1 MGVLARLF
9 KPLVLASK
17 AFFVHD
23 LALRRTDSGMA
34 LRLEPRGPGG
44 RKASQ
49 RARRED
55 EARLK
60 ARAELDLVL
69 TQLQQLL
76 DENPDTRGALRQ
88 LVFVEHALRKKGLKA
103 LHKLPLP
110 VLQRALAQL
119 EGLVTNWSP
128 QGLANLRSKMAVAI
142 IDREHHNP
150 DQEADAYRTAAVMDP
165 NAATPSRLPSQD
177 GLARG
182 GAPSGADDGSDGL
195 SVSEDEA
202 LAAAYASLVDAPPTP
217 AAAIETQGELGSRSA
232 RALAKP
238 PPRPTA
244 HAGHIQLR
252 DVEVT
257 SS

>member
-23 LALRRTDSGMA
+23 LALRRTDGGMA

-49 RARRED
+49 RDRREN

-60 ARAELDLVL
+60 ARAELDLVI

-110 VLQRALAQL
+110 VLQRALTQL

-165 NAATPSRLPSQD
+165 NAATPSRLPAQVGLVRGGGSGGAADGTD
-177 GLARG
+177 GLT
-182 GAPSGADDGSDGL
+182 
-195 SVSEDEA
+195 VSEDEA
-202 LAAAYASLVDAPPTP
+202 LAAAYASLVDAPPAP
-217 AAAIETQGELGSRSA
+217 SIETQGELGSRSA

-257 SS
+257 ST